1 MEEMGEAAVVEKP
14 TWEEDQT
21 FRNPGG
27 GDSMDERWA
36 FAMGSMER
44 GMGGCIGI
52 DRRGSGLEWKPC

>member
-1 MEEMGEAAVVEKP
+1 VVEKP